1 MSATEIELRRAAIWL
16 LERQHDAGFKVEKES
31 ALRLFAA
38 IQESQA
44 AEERE
49 IAETEMKNEHIPN

>member
-1 MSATEIELRRAAIWL
+1 MTATEIELRQAAIWL
-16 LERQHDAGFKVEKES
+16 LQRQHDAGFKVEKES

-49 IAETEMKNEHIPN
+49 QAESKVNNEHTPN

>member
-1 MSATEIELRRAAIWL
+1 MTATEIELRQAAIWL
-16 LERQHDAGFKVEKES
+16 LQRQHDAGFKVENES

-44 AEERE
+44 AEEHE
-49 IAETEMKNEHIPN
+49 QTERDQDQGGAKA

>member
-1 MSATEIELRRAAIWL
+1 MTTTEIELRQAAIWL
-16 LERQHDAGFKVEKES
+16 LKRQQAAGFKVEKES

-44 AEERE
+44 AEEHE
-49 IAETEMKNEHIPN
+49 HAESKVNNE